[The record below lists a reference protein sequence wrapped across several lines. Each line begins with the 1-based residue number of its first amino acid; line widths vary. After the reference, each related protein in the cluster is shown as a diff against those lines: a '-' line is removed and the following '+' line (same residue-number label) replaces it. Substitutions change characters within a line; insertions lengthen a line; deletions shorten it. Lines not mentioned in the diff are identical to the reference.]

1 MWLLDRL
8 WPARP
13 ATQTP
18 PPASPADAAQRRPV
32 FKRPLRVGRPRMAA
46 PWQKVAPPPR
56 RRSH

>member
-13 ATQTP
+13 AREAVTP
-18 PPASPADAAQRRPV
+18 PPLPDAAQRRLLL
-32 FKRPLRVGRPRMAA
+32 KRPVRAGRTSMA
-46 PWQKVAPPPR
+46 PWQKVAAPTR